1 MIMGWS
7 RLIGIRRDNIIAERH
22 SAASVISHMKQKTN
36 TILQNVSGKRALDV
50 FDRKILGVL
59 ACDANVSYAELGE
72 RIGLSAPAVHE
83 RVKRMRRSGVIR
95 YTSAMIDPLAVGKPL
110 LAFVHVDVQGWC
122 VSPELLAVAELPEV
136 EEMHSVAGDTS
147 ILLKVRTE
155 NSAAL
160 EGLLARIY
168 DVPGVVATRSY
179 IVLSSQLERPV
190 QPDTTGEWPMSPQR
204 ERRLRRRTSAFSSD
218 GC

>member
-1 MIMGWS
+1 MIS
-7 RLIGIRRDNIIAERH
+7 
-22 SAASVISHMKQKTN
+22 KTN
-36 TILQNVSGKRALDV
+36 RVPKNDVRTRDLDA

-59 ACDANVSYAELGE
+59 VRDAHVSYADLGG

-83 RVKRMRRSGVIR
+83 RVKRMRRTGVIR
-95 YTSAMIDPLAVGKPL
+95 QTSALLDPLAIGKPL
-110 LAFVHVDVQGWC
+110 LAFVHVDVRGWC
-122 VSPELLAVAELPEV
+122 VSAELLVLSELPEV
-136 EEMHSVAGDTS
+136 EEVHSVAGDTS

-168 DVPGVVATRSY
+168 DVPGVVTTRSY

-190 QPDTTGEWPMSPQR
+190 QPDTTGDWPPP
-204 ERRLRRRTSAFSSD
+204 RRARKVSGTARSAST
-218 GC
+218 